1 MSYQDDF
8 MRFELSKLG
17 ETDPSIVGVVSKVA
31 SEGNVGEFVI
41 LSKETQRLNQVILKI
56 AAR

>member
-1 MSYQDDF
+1 